1 MNCQIRID
9 GAWED
14 ISIWFTENLADLF
27 EYIAVYEHPA
37 KTTKGVHI
45 HALCM
50 SCRRSNDTIRNLIK
64 RSPDEVIARDASGNK
79 CFALSE
85 TAKDGSKENL

>member
-50 SCRRSNDTIRNLIK
+50 SCRRSMIQ
-64 RSPDEVIARDASGNK
+64 
-79 CFALSE
+79 SE
-85 TAKDGSKENL
+85 TSSSVHPMR